1 MLGKDHRFGLIPLLF
16 LFFGVIQA
24 EAEGDGGY
32 AGAFLRMGLGAR
44 PLGMGG
50 AFSAVAQDAYAGYY
64 NPSGLPLLNFREF
77 VTTLSFLPLDRRL
90 NYIGY
95 AQSISPKTQGK
106 RTAEVVRAGFSLGWI
121 NSGVEN
127 IDGRDMNGRPIG
139 TFSNSENAF
148 YFSFA
153 LMSHQRVSLGFSAK
167 VLYNRFP
174 SLAEDGKAITA
185 KGFGMDFG
193 ALIRPFDNLSLGI
206 LMRDV
211 GSKYTWNTE
220 KLWERGTTR
229 VDRFPRGF
237 RVGVAFQLPEEGV
250 IGALDLEKNQKQDW
264 RYHLGFEV
272 TSNDKMAFRGGLN
285 NGEFSFGV
293 GFKYRVFKKISKL
306 DYAYVVNKVAAR
318 GDHFVSWSFLF

>member
-1 MLGKDHRFGLIPLLF
+1 MLGKDYHHGLICLL
-16 LFFGVIQA
+16 LLLLGVIQA
-24 EAEGDGGY
+24 EAKGDGGY

-44 PLGMGG
+44 SLGMGG

-64 NPSGLPLLNFREF
+64 NPAGLPLLKSREF

-90 NYIGY
+90 NYLGY
-95 AQSISPKTQGK
+95 AQSISPKPQGEK
-106 RTAEVVRAGFSLGWI
+106 ATKAVRAGFSLGWI
-121 NSGVEN
+121 NSGVKN
-127 IDGRDMNGRPIG
+127 IDGRDMDGRPIG
-139 TFSNSENAF
+139 TLSNSENAF

-153 LMSHQRVSLGFSAK
+153 LMPYQRVSLGFSAK

-174 SLAEDGKAITA
+174 SLAEDGRAITA

-193 ALIRPFDNLSLGI
+193 ALIRPLDNLSLGV
-206 LMRDV
+206 LMRDM

-237 RVGVAFQLPEEGV
+237 RVGVAFQLPKEGV
-250 IGALDLEKNQKQDW
+250 IGALDLEKNQKQQW

-272 TSNDKMAFRGGLN
+272 TSNDKMTFRGGLN

-293 GFKYRVFKKISKL
+293 GFKYQVFKKISKL
-306 DYAYVVNKVAAR
+306 DYAYVINKVVAQ
-318 GDHFVSWSFLF
+318 GDHLLSWSFLF